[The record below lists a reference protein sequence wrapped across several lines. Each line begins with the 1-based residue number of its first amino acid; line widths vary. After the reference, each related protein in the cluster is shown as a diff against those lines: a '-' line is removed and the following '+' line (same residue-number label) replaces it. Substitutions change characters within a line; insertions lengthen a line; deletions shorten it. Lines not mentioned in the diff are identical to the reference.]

1 MKIKILKK
9 SILLVCSL
17 ALLTQVY
24 LWAEPT
30 QAIEE
35 NSDQVVVTLNVET
48 GITISDGADVTMS
61 PSLGITSDTSIG
73 KTTWTVKTNN
83 VAGYNLNVKAS
94 TEPAMAHTTT
104 TDTFADYSETVLGT
118 PETWSVGSGDYEF
131 GFSAYGDDVA
141 DGTWGT
147 GVGCG
152 THTTISTNNLNYL
165 GFKTTDKT
173 IATRSSVT
181 PNLGVETNICFAA
194 EQKDVY
200 APSGT
205 YTATIT
211 ATAVTL

>member
-1 MKIKILKK
+1 MNIKILKK

-30 QAIEE
+30 FAIHE
-35 NSDQVVVTLNVET
+35 VIVTLNVET

-73 KTTWTVKTNN
+73 KTSWIVKTNN
-83 VAGYNLNVKAS
+83 FSGYKLDVKAS
-94 TEPAMAHTTT
+94 TAPALANA
-104 TDTFADYSETVLGT
+104 TDSFADYSETVLGT

-173 IATRSSVT
+173 IATRNSVT
-181 PNLGVETNICFAA
+181 PNTGVQTNVCFAA

-200 APSGT
+200 APSGE

-211 ATAVTL
+211 ATAITL

>member
-30 QAIEE
+30 FAIQEDDE
-35 NSDQVVVTLNVET
+35 VIVTLNVET
-48 GITISDGADVTMS
+48 GITISDGDDVTML
-61 PSLGITSDTSIG
+61 PTMGILSNSAIG
-73 KTTWTVKTNN
+73 ETTWTVKTNN

-147 GVGCG
+147 GVDCG

-181 PNLGVETNICFAA
+181 PNVGVETNICFAA

-200 APSGT
+200 APSGS
-205 YTATIT
+205 YQAIIT

>member
-30 QAIEE
+30 FAIHE
-35 NSDQVVVTLNVET
+35 VIVTLNVET

-73 KTTWTVKTNN
+73 ETSWIVKTNN
-83 VAGYNLNVKAS
+83 FSGYKLDVKAS
-94 TEPAMAHTTT
+94 TAPALANA
-104 TDTFADYSETVLGT
+104 TDSFADYSETVLGT

-173 IATRSSVT
+173 IATRNSVT
-181 PNLGVETNICFAA
+181 PNTGVQTNVCFAA

-211 ATAVTL
+211 ATALTP

>member
-30 QAIEE
+30 RADTNTDSVI
-35 NSDQVVVTLNVET
+35 VTLEVDS
-48 GITISDGADVTMS
+48 GITITEGIDVTMAPNIGVGS
-61 PSLGITSDTSIG
+61 NTSIG
-73 KTTWTVKTNN
+73 GTSWIVKTNN
-83 VAGYNLNVKAS
+83 VNGYNLNVKAS
-94 TEPAMAHTTT
+94 TVPALKHSNG
-104 TDTFADYSETVLGT
+104 TDFFLDYTEETSGT
-118 PETWSVGSGDYEF
+118 PETWSVASSGYEF
-131 GFSAYGDDVA
+131 GFSAYGDDVSDA
-141 DGTWGT
+141 TWGA
-147 GVGCG
+147 GVDCG
-152 THTTISTNNLNYL
+152 TSSTISTNNLNYL

-173 IATRSSVT
+173 IATRNSVT
-181 PNLGVETNICFAA
+181 PNTGVQTNVCFAA

-211 ATAVTL
+211 ATALTL

>member
-30 QAIEE
+30 FAIQDDE
-35 NSDQVVVTLNVET
+35 VIVTLNVET

-141 DGTWGT
+141 DGTWGA
-147 GVGCG
+147 GVDCG
-152 THTTISTNNLNYL
+152 TDTTISTNNLNYL

-173 IATRSSVT
+173 IATRNSVT
-181 PNLGVETNICFAA
+181 PNTGVQTNVCFAA

-211 ATAVTL
+211 ATALTL

>member
-30 QAIEE
+30 FAIQKNDE
-35 NSDQVVVTLNVET
+35 VIVTLNVET
-48 GITISDGADVTMS
+48 GITISDGDDVTML
-61 PSLGITSDTSIG
+61 PTMGILSNSAIG
-73 KTTWTVKTNN
+73 ETTWTVKTNN
-83 VAGYNLNVKAS
+83 VSGYKLDVKAS

-181 PNLGVETNICFAA
+181 PNVGVETNICFAA

-200 APSGT
+200 APSGE

-211 ATAVTL
+211 ATAITL

>member
-30 QAIEE
+30 FAIQEDE
-35 NSDQVVVTLNVET
+35 VIVTLNVVT

-73 KTTWTVKTNN
+73 ETSWIVKTNN
-83 VAGYNLNVKAS
+83 FSGYKLDVKAS
-94 TEPAMAHTTT
+94 TAPALANA
-104 TDTFADYSETVLGT
+104 TDSFADYSETVLGT

-173 IATRSSVT
+173 IATRNSVT
-181 PNLGVETNICFAA
+181 PNTGVQTNVCFAA

-200 APSGT
+200 APPGT

-211 ATAVTL
+211 ATALTP

>member
-61 PSLGITSDTSIG
+61 PSLGIESDTSIG
-73 KTTWTVKTNN
+73 ETSWIVKTNN
-83 VAGYNLNVKAS
+83 VSGYKLDVKAS

-131 GFSAYGDDVA
+131 GFSAYGDDVSDA
-141 DGTWGT
+141 TWGA
-147 GVGCG
+147 GVGCR
-152 THTTISTNNLNYL
+152 TSSTISTNNLNYL

-173 IATRSSVT
+173 IATRNSVT
-181 PNLGVETNICFAA
+181 PNTGVQTNVCFAA

-200 APSGT
+200 APSGE

-211 ATAVTL
+211 ATALTL

>member
-48 GITISDGADVTMS
+48 GITISDGDDVTML
-61 PSLGITSDTSIG
+61 PTMGILSNSAIG
-73 KTTWTVKTNN
+73 ETTWTVKTNN

-173 IATRSSVT
+173 IATRNSVT
-181 PNLGVETNICFAA
+181 PNTGVQTNVCFAA

-211 ATAVTL
+211 ATALTL

>member
-30 QAIEE
+30 FAIEE
-35 NSDQVVVTLNVET
+35 DDKVIVTLNVET

-61 PSLGITSDTSIG
+61 PLGITSDTSIG
-73 KTTWTVKTNN
+73 ETSWIVKTNN
-83 VAGYNLNVKAS
+83 VSGYNLDVKAS
-94 TEPAMAHTTT
+94 TAPALANA
-104 TDTFADYSETVLGT
+104 TDSFADYTEAVLGT

-141 DGTWGT
+141 DGTWGA
-147 GVGCG
+147 GVDCG
-152 THTTISTNNLNYL
+152 TDTTISTNNLNYL

>member
-35 NSDQVVVTLNVET
+35 DSDQVVVTLNVET
-48 GITISDGADVTMS
+48 GITISDGDDVTML
-61 PSLGITSDTSIG
+61 PTMGILSNSAIG
-73 KTTWTVKTNN
+73 ETTWTVKTNN

-131 GFSAYGDDVA
+131 GFSAYGDDVSDA
-141 DGTWGT
+141 TWGA

-152 THTTISTNNLNYL
+152 TSSTISTNNLNYL

-173 IATRSSVT
+173 IATRNSVT
-181 PNLGVETNICFAA
+181 PNTGVQTNVCFAA

-200 APSGT
+200 APSGE

-211 ATAVTL
+211 ATAITL

>member
-1 MKIKILKK
+1 MNIKILKK

-30 QAIEE
+30 FAIQDDDE
-35 NSDQVVVTLNVET
+35 VIVTLNVET

-73 KTTWTVKTNN
+73 ETSWIVKTNN
-83 VAGYNLNVKAS
+83 ISGYNLDVKAS
-94 TEPAMAHTTT
+94 TAPALANA
-104 TDTFADYSETVLGT
+104 TDSFADYTEAVLGT

-131 GFSAYGDDVA
+131 GFSAYGDDVSDA
-141 DGTWGT
+141 TWGA

-152 THTTISTNNLNYL
+152 TSSTISTNNLNYL

-173 IATRSSVT
+173 IATRNSVT
-181 PNLGVETNICFAA
+181 PNTGVQTNVCFAA

-211 ATAVTL
+211 ATALTL

>member
-30 QAIEE
+30 FAIEDDDE
-35 NSDQVVVTLNVET
+35 VIVTLNVET
-48 GITISDGADVTMS
+48 GITISDGDDVTML
-61 PSLGITSDTSIG
+61 PTMGILSNSAIG
-73 KTTWTVKTNN
+73 ETTWTVKTNN

-147 GVGCG
+147 GVDCG
-152 THTTISTNNLNYL
+152 TSSTISTNNLNYL

-181 PNLGVETNICFAA
+181 PNVGVETNICFAA

-211 ATAVTL
+211 ATALTL

>member
-30 QAIEE
+30 FAIQEDDE
-35 NSDQVVVTLNVET
+35 VIVTLNVET
-48 GITISDGADVTMS
+48 GITISDGDDVTML
-61 PSLGITSDTSIG
+61 PTMGILSNSAIG
-73 KTTWTVKTNN
+73 ETTWTVKTNN

-141 DGTWGT
+141 DGTWGA
-147 GVGCG
+147 GVDCG

-181 PNLGVETNICFAA
+181 PNVGVETNICFAA

-200 APSGT
+200 APSGS
-205 YTATIT
+205 YQAIIT

>member
-1 MKIKILKK
+1 MNIKILKK

-30 QAIEE
+30 FAIHE
-35 NSDQVVVTLNVET
+35 VIVTLNVET
-48 GITISDGADVTMS
+48 GITISDGDDVTML
-61 PSLGITSDTSIG
+61 PTMGILSNSAIG
-73 KTTWTVKTNN
+73 ETTWTVKTNN

-131 GFSAYGDDVA
+131 GFSAYGDDVSDA
-141 DGTWGT
+141 TWGA
-147 GVGCG
+147 GVDCG
-152 THTTISTNNLNYL
+152 TSSTISTNNLNYL

-173 IATRSSVT
+173 IATRNSVT
-181 PNLGVETNICFAA
+181 PNTGVQTNVCFAA

-200 APSGT
+200 APSGS
-205 YTATIT
+205 YQAIIT

>member
-61 PSLGITSDTSIG
+61 PSLGIESDTSIG
-73 KTTWTVKTNN
+73 ETSWIVKTNN
-83 VAGYNLNVKAS
+83 VSGYKLDVKAS

-141 DGTWGT
+141 DGTWGA
-147 GVGCG
+147 GVNCG

-173 IATRSSVT
+173 IATRNSVT
-181 PNLGVETNICFAA
+181 PNTGVQTNVCFAA

-200 APSGT
+200 APSGS
-205 YTATIT
+205 YQAIIT